1 MEVHNLQLQQ
11 QQAAAVQSVLLTPF
25 DAPSVQTL
33 YVLWGWLLPIT
44 PPQPS
49 AQEPLDASNVS
60 EAGPPAGNVPASS
73 TGLGPSRLLRPEGG
87 IGGGCERCHVAQAL
101 AQDAVDNAQCC
112 TRRQHMQLQGQW
124 HELAAA
130 LHDIVCSLGRRGERT
145 VRMERDVVDSQ
156 VRLLQDRL
164 HAYQVPLGR

>member
-1 MEVHNLQLQQ
+1 
-11 QQAAAVQSVLLTPF
+11 
-25 DAPSVQTL
+25 
-33 YVLWGWLLPIT
+33 
-44 PPQPS
+44 
-49 AQEPLDASNVS
+49 
-60 EAGPPAGNVPASS
+60 
-73 TGLGPSRLLRPEGG
+73 
-87 IGGGCERCHVAQAL
+87 
-101 AQDAVDNAQCC
+101 
-112 TRRQHMQLQGQW
+112 MQLQGQW